1 MFFNLWLRF
10 GYLFFL
16 SLNDGVVAILD
27 LINFQPSVPQWDCR
41 CYCCCF
47 PPLPIIRAMIAVL
60 GYIPQV
66 LWHHH
71 PNPGWFGLRTPP
83 PPSPGAWPATRP
95 TPPRQ
100 TTHPPNIQPHPTPLH
115 STKYHFGAIGTTKDH
130 FRGALGYFGALAR
143 NSMSFVSV
151 VVLITDF

>member
-1 MFFNLWLRF
+1 MPVLHFQSLCNNGCHPLRHRVDMFFNLWLRF

-60 GYIPQV
+60 GYIP
-66 LWHHH
+66 
-71 PNPGWFGLRTPP
+71 
-83 PPSPGAWPATRP
+83 
-95 TPPRQ
+95 
-100 TTHPPNIQPHPTPLH
+100 
-115 STKYHFGAIGTTKDH
+115 
-130 FRGALGYFGALAR
+130 
-143 NSMSFVSV
+143 
-151 VVLITDF
+151 

>member
-1 MFFNLWLRF
+1 MPGARGELRSDERKFKYRYLHTSILLYPFWLKCNVFLFWLLLLPILLWLNGCHPLRHREDMFFNLWLRF

-60 GYIPQV
+60 GYIP
-66 LWHHH
+66 
-71 PNPGWFGLRTPP
+71 
-83 PPSPGAWPATRP
+83 
-95 TPPRQ
+95 
-100 TTHPPNIQPHPTPLH
+100 
-115 STKYHFGAIGTTKDH
+115 
-130 FRGALGYFGALAR
+130 
-143 NSMSFVSV
+143 
-151 VVLITDF
+151 